1 MTTPSTK
8 KRKQNTIVQVDKKN
22 PQFFKFDAAL
32 IFDEKPV
39 NRTMSVELLIEG
51 NNSLV
56 NAETSL
62 LFTKKIRI
70 VCAKMVPLK
79 EGSKLQLN
87 LRSLFQEHAE
97 NYLLNIPCILTKVEN
112 HQHVTHAVLNFI
124 DPLDCQFNEWY
135 QNWLAQYRE
144 VHKSDAIDEH
154 AFQFIYQ
161 FYKRLYAAHLPHPVL
176 LSDKQ
181 TIRHAFISNP
191 CSNNIMVTNAQGIN
205 VQLPLSI
212 FQTYIK
218 HQDNETRIPIY
229 VWYENEQVF
238 HFSNQDYPKVSS
250 KNIISWLRT
259 KKNWR
264 VLLVRNRKISP
275 IDKLQCNEI
284 KQYVKEYAITDNE
297 AFRQSFTKLDV
308 CTRILDISCLFAN
321 IQLPLQAESFSAN
334 EQNLP
339 ESTVN
344 YQTLSFQ
351 VKRAEHRYEYNT
363 AINLHSETQEKPVTL
378 KAKII
383 NISFLGLGVTLP
395 LVNGVRNNT

>member
-218 HQDNETRIPIY
+218 HQDNETRIPSI
-229 VWYENEQVF
+229 
-238 HFSNQDYPKVSS
+238 
-250 KNIISWLRT
+250 
-259 KKNWR
+259 
-264 VLLVRNRKISP
+264 
-275 IDKLQCNEI
+275 
-284 KQYVKEYAITDNE
+284 
-297 AFRQSFTKLDV
+297 
-308 CTRILDISCLFAN
+308 
-321 IQLPLQAESFSAN
+321 
-334 EQNLP
+334 
-339 ESTVN
+339 
-344 YQTLSFQ
+344 
-351 VKRAEHRYEYNT
+351 RY
-363 AINLHSETQEKPVTL
+363 K
-378 KAKII
+378 
-383 NISFLGLGVTLP
+383 F
-395 LVNGVRNNT
+395 